1 MTEKEQELSGF
12 VRQLEVE
19 LSELSESEAQAVEDC
34 NNATARATAS
44 EREVRRLNRELG
56 DLRKALGDFIS
67 KHKEDR

>member
-12 VRQLEVE
+12 VTQLEQE
-19 LSELSESEAQAVEDC
+19 LEESYEAESQAVEDC

-67 KHKEDR
+67 KHKEVR